1 MTSEVTLQVE
11 PRTESGKSAARR
23 LRSRGLVP
31 GNLYGREENAL
42 SVQMD
47 GHDVELLISRI
58 SVENTLVELTVKGGE
73 PRRVLIREIQRHP
86 WRADILHVDFYEIT
100 AGEKIKVS
108 VPVRLVGTPVGVRNS
123 GGILQQNRHELEI
136 EVLPSEI
143 PDAFEVDVTELEIGD
158 SLHVADVNTG
168 GVTPTEELHLTVC
181 AVQPPTVIAEPEEE
195 EGEEIEGEEDMEP
208 EVITARGDEEGE
220 DE

>member
-1 MTSEVTLQVE
+1 MTSEATLQVE
-11 PRTESGKSAARR
+11 PRNESGKSAARR

-31 GNLYGREENAL
+31 GNLYGREENSL

-58 SVENTLVELTVKGGE
+58 SVENTLVELTVKGGK

-86 WRADILHVDFYEIT
+86 WRANILHVDFYEIT

-108 VPVRLVGTPVGVRNS
+108 VPLRLVGTPVGVRNS

-168 GVTPTEELHLTVC
+168 GVAPTEELHLTVC